1 MLEHQTAQILQLP
14 QTRILKLISSLIL
27 CIRNPL
33 KEVQESGF
41 RAIASLALYI
51 RTHSAPSFVQELLE
65 NLLTETMASLF
76 IGGVDTDSVSSACS
90 AVHGLATILPVTSS
104 YCHLNDRINIKACY
118 RVFSRGVKA
127 RNMNDLDVLL
137 RSLQFQQERNSRVL
151 EWKWIRKEI

>member
-14 QTRILKLISSLIL
+14 QTRISQLISSLVL

-51 RTHSAPSFVQELLE
+51 RTNSAPSFVQELLE
-65 NLLTETMASLF
+65 TLLTETMASLF

-90 AVHGLATILPVTSS
+90 AVHGLSTILPVCHS
-104 YCHLNDRINIKACY
+104 YLSY
-118 RVFSRGVKA
+118 
-127 RNMNDLDVLL
+127 
-137 RSLQFQQERNSRVL
+137 
-151 EWKWIRKEI
+151 